1 MLKRLRPLLLVAA
14 AVAVSGCYTVNADLP
29 GTLRGDVADS
39 DVERVGTVTIEKSQW
54 FFLWGLVGET
64 PKDFVAEELKK
75 QVQAKGA
82 DGVAN
87 ITWQSQF
94 GCVDMLASACTAG
107 CVTPRSYKVTGD
119 IVRIKKSPLAGK
131 PAKAAEAPL
140 PPLSTTLADAQQ
152 F

>member
-1 MLKRLRPLLLVAA
+1 MLKILRPLLA
-14 AVAVSGCYTVNADLP
+14 AVAVVGASGCYTVNADLP

-39 DVERVGTVTIEKSQW
+39 ETERVGTVTIEKSEW
-54 FFLWGLVGET
+54 FFLWGIIGET
-64 PKDFVAEELKK
+64 PKDFVAAELKK

-94 GCVDMLASACTAG
+94 GCLDLLASGCTAG

-140 PPLSTTLADAQQ
+140 PPSSTTVADAQQ

>member
-1 MLKRLRPLLLVAA
+1 MLKRLRPLLA
-14 AVAVSGCYTVNADLP
+14 AVALVGASGCYTVNADLP

-39 DVERVGTVTIEKSQW
+39 EVERVGTVTVEKSQW

-75 QVQAKGA
+75 QVQSKGA

-87 ITWQSQF
+87 LTWQSQF
-94 GCVDMLASACTAG
+94 GCVDLLASACTVG

-119 IVRIKKSPLAGK
+119 LVRIKKSPLAGK

-140 PPLSTTLADAQQ
+140 PPSTTTVADAQQ